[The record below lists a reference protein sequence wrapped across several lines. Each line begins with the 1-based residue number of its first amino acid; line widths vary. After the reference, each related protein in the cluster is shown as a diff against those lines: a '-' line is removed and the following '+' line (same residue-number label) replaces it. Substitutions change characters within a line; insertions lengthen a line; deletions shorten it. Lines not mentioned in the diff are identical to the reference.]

1 MDNDN
6 TISATDTVHIPLGLL
21 ALGLSFLFI
30 SQISNANQASEN
42 VKVQQANADKQIA
55 ALKDNYLKLS
65 KAVEDRKALVSQS
78 EQTQKQ
84 FTDVMR
90 ELNVLAKGG
99 DKDSLYVMDLFKIN
113 VTDPA
118 GSAPPPPA
126 PVPSSDSTP
135 ATSRP

>member
-30 SQISNANQASEN
+30 SQISSLNQASEN

-90 ELNVLAKGG
+90 ELDALAKGG
-99 DKDSLYVMDLFKIN
+99 DKDALQVMTTFGIK
-113 VTDPA
+113 VSDPA
-118 GSAPPPPA
+118 GAAPPPAASEPPKA
-126 PVPSSDSTP
+126 P
-135 ATSRP
+135 